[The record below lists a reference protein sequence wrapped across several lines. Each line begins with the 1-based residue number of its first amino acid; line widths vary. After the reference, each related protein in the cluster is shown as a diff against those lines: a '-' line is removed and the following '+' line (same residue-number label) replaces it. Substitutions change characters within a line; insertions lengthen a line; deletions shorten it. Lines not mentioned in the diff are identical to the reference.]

1 MMRSKR
7 IATRKPGSD
16 PIDWLTL
23 GWLSFHRWYWNW
35 SELCVWFC
43 TCETQMAAR
52 RMWKMWNRNQEI
64 WKQMVSKRVFFGIL
78 PELWTNMYC
87 VSFYSV
93 SSCIPHTLGRHT
105 YIPPS
110 YLWACIPQ
118 CKHKRQ
124 HLSSG
129 HWRRLQS
136 YRTKDCQSH
145 NGMLRGCS

>member
-1 MMRSKR
+1 
-7 IATRKPGSD
+7 
-16 PIDWLTL
+16 
-23 GWLSFHRWYWNW
+23 
-35 SELCVWFC
+35 
-43 TCETQMAAR
+43 MAAR

-64 WKQMVSKRVFFGIL
+64 WKQMVSKRVFLVL

-93 SSCIPHTLGRHT
+93 SSCIPHTLRRAYIHT
-105 YIPPS
+105 S
-110 YLWACIPQ
+110 YLRACIPQ

-136 YRTKDCQSH
+136 YRTKDCQRH
-145 NGMLRGCS
+145 NGLLKSHISKCSQFIIRISTKLQHQNIDQTSAWKSPPNFNFKIMTKPQLENLD